1 MTRCRKFTDDNLRE
15 LHSQGLTVK
24 EIAEKLGVSETTVLR
39 HARKLG
45 LSLKRKRIQDSSA
58 LEESKDTSEKR
69 VKGDR
74 KASFLPPPSG
84 GWPM

>member
-1 MTRCRKFTDDNLRE
+1 MTRCRKFTDNALRE

-24 EIAEKLGVSETTVLR
+24 EIAEKLGVSEATVLR

-45 LSLKRKRIQDSSA
+45 LSLKRKCFQEPSA
-58 LEESKDTSEKR
+58 LEESEDTSKKR
-69 VKGDR
+69 AKGDR
-74 KASFLPPPSG
+74 RSSFLPPPSG